1 MKKLKKIFMSF
12 GVFIAGLISKVS
24 AVRTI
29 EMKYGISEINIS
41 EAYSEPTIGEKISR
55 IGRVAIPIISGTDVR
70 RNGSIRRPSRTT

>member
-29 EMKYGISEINIS
+29 EMKYGI
-41 EAYSEPTIGEKISR
+41 
-55 IGRVAIPIISGTDVR
+55 
-70 RNGSIRRPSRTT
+70 